1 MSDHPVVVQKVKR
14 ATDKSIMIR
23 CHPDR
28 QHQMQTDLRNLL
40 ASFSDNKL
48 QSIALRLRKELTT
61 AIYVM
66 EQEPWY
72 ANDWQALLDT
82 NGTVVDIDVSQIRP
96 ETSILKVKQ
105 RLDWIDLCCNSFKEI
120 LRRAVP
126 SDNTTICSTNLHSLR
141 LDDLNTKP
149 VYCDEMPCQNC
160 ACLVTPRIH
169 M

>member
-14 ATDKSIMIR
+14 APDKSIMIR
-23 CHPDR
+23 CSMNG
-28 QHQMQTDLRNLL
+28 QHRMQQDLRNLL
-40 ASFSDNKL
+40 ASFSGNKL
-48 QSIALRLRKELTT
+48 QSFALRLRKELTT

-96 ETSILKVKQ
+96 ATSILKVKQ

>member
-14 ATDKSIMIR
+14 APDKSIMIR
-23 CHPDR
+23 CSMNG
-28 QHQMQTDLRNLL
+28 QHRMQQDLRNLL
-40 ASFSDNKL
+40 ASFSGNKL
-48 QSIALRLRKELTT
+48 QSFALRLRKELTT

-72 ANDWQALLDT
+72 ANDWQALLDSD
-82 NGTVVDIDVSQIRP
+82 GTVVDIDISQIRSESRGKEFDRP
-96 ETSILKVKQ
+96 
-105 RLDWIDLCCNSFKEI
+105 DWIDLCCNSFEEI